1 MSQGDRMISRREFL
15 GTSLGAA
22 ASLALTPPLDAARG
36 GPELVEGPELLRAYQ
51 SSTGTM
57 IWRVIPSSGEAVPIV
72 SFGARQTDP
81 AAMKALLKT
90 LIDNGGKV
98 VDVLHGGPA
107 GEDAARMAA
116 NELGIQNKLFWTT
129 PLTIMPPFQ
138 PGAPPPKPDAAATKA
153 ALEQKFATFKV
164 PKIDLV
170 MIGAS
175 TAVDNPAY
183 LAFLKEMKKE
193 GRIRYLGV
201 HELLFPA
208 TDQSPP
214 YPPTSKLEAL
224 MRNEP
229 IDFIGTDYH
238 LGDRRLEETVLPLA
252 QERKIGVLAYFVF
265 DRGRLFK
272 RAGSTPVPEWASE
285 FGAKTW
291 AQFFLKYVMSHPAI
305 TMVRTG
311 TKNPDH
317 LLENINAGMGRLPDE
332 ATRKRMAQ
340 LVETFPPNP
349 APGAA
354 QPPGPAVAVPGA
366 VLDRYVG
373 EYTSAKGFT
382 VIIRRDGDKLIVKP
396 GNNPEAA
403 LIARSETRFQDPRG
417 PFFEFQVDGQ
427 GKVTGAVL
435 EQQGPQSTQKIP
447 LERK

>member
-1 MSQGDRMISRREFL
+1 MISRREFI
-15 GTSLGAA
+15 GTSLAA
-22 ASLALTPPLDAARG
+22 GASLALR
-36 GPELVEGPELLRAYQ
+36 PELLRAYQ
-51 SSTGTM
+51 SSTGQM
-57 IWRVIPSSGEAVPIV
+57 IQRVIPSSGETVPIV

-81 AAMKALLKT
+81 ATMKTLLKT
-90 LIDNGGKV
+90 LIDNGGRV
-98 VDVLHGGPA
+98 VDVMHGGPA
-107 GEDAARMAA
+107 GEEAARTAA
-116 NELGIQNKLFWTT
+116 NELGIQDKFFWTT
-129 PLTIMPPFQ
+129 PLNVVMPPFQ
-138 PGAPPPKPDAAATKA
+138 PWQPPPKPNAEATKA
-153 ALEQKFATFKV
+153 ALEQKFATYKV

-183 LAFLKEMKKE
+183 LAFLKGLKKA
-193 GRIRYLGV
+193 GRIRYIGV

-208 TDQSPP
+208 SDPTPP

-229 IDFIGTDYH
+229 IDFIATDYH

-285 FGAKTW
+285 FGVKTW

-305 TMVRTG
+305 TMARTG

-317 LLENINAGMGRLPDE
+317 LLENLNAGMGRLPDE

-340 LVETFPPNP
+340 LVDTFPPNP

-354 QPPGPAVAVPGA
+354 LPPGGAVAVPVA
-366 VLDRYVG
+366 ILDRYIG
-373 EYTSAKGFT
+373 EYKSAKGFL
-382 VIIRRDGDKLIVKP
+382 VVIRREGDKLVVKP
-396 GNNPEAA
+396 GNNPEAP
-403 LIARSETRFQDPRG
+403 LIAQSEKRFHDPRG
-417 PFFEFQVDGQ
+417 PFFEFEVDAQ
-427 GKVTGAVL
+427 GKVSVAYL
-435 EQQGPQSTQKIP
+435 DQEGPQGTVRTVLKRQ
-447 LERK
+447 